1 MPRTPFIR
9 SVFHPS
15 DFSEASRNAFM
26 HAMAI
31 VLYYHGGLT
40 VLHVA
45 SSGEPKSVWLDSPLV
60 RETLERWRLLEP
72 DSERAAVYSKLSM
85 QISKI
90 IIRSDTLLE
99 PILNGLEK
107 NPSDLLVLATEGRQG
122 LPRWLKP
129 SVAEGVSR
137 RVKVMTLFVPATTR
151 GFVDPDDGFISLKR
165 ILVPV
170 DHHPDPAQAILSAA
184 RAAVMSHEENVQ
196 ILLLRVDDANVWPE
210 MDMPKLETCT
220 WKRLWVHGDTVEQI
234 VSAAQDYSVDL
245 IVMGTEGAKGVLGA
259 LRGSVTE
266 QVLRQA
272 PCPVLA
278 VPDRK

>member
-1 MPRTPFIR
+1 MPHTPFIR

-45 SSGEPKSVWLDSPLV
+45 ASGEPKRAWLDSPLV

-99 PILNGLEK
+99 PILSGLEK

-151 GFVDPDDGFISLKR
+151 GFVDPDDGYISLKR

-184 RAAVMSHEENVQ
+184 QAAVMSHEENVQ

-210 MDMPKLETCT
+210 MDMPELETCT

>member
-15 DFSEASRNAFM
+15 DFSDASRNAFM

-45 SSGEPKSVWLDSPLV
+45 AKNEPRRVWLDSPLV
-60 RETLERWRLLEP
+60 RDTLERWRLLDP
-72 DSERAAVYSKLSM
+72 DSERGAVYDKLTM
-85 QISKI
+85 QISKVT
-90 IIRSDTLLE
+90 IRSNMLLE
-99 PILNGLEK
+99 PILDGLDK
-107 NPSDLLVLATEGRQG
+107 NPSDLLVLATESRQG

-137 RVKVMTLFVPATTR
+137 RVDAMTLFVPATTR
-151 GFVDPDDGFISLKR
+151 GFVSAEDGRISLKR

-170 DHHPDPAQAILSAA
+170 DHQPDPVAAILNAA
-184 RAAVMSHEENVQ
+184 RAAVMSHEENVE
-196 ILLLRVDDANVWPE
+196 ILLLRVGEATDWPGFE
-210 MDMPKLETCT
+210 TPELESCS
-220 WKRLWVHGDTVEQI
+220 WKRICVQGDTVEQI
-234 VSAAQDYSVDL
+234 VSAAEDYSADL
-245 IVMGTEGAKGVLGA
+245 IVMGTSGAKGILGA

-272 PCPVLA
+272 PCPLLA
-278 VPDRK
+278 VPDRE